1 MKYLQPTP
9 SQLRFL
15 AISVL
20 AVMLVALV
28 WSRIDAVAQKV
39 LRMEAETRLLHLADR
54 WQSNVRQ
61 ASVSLMAAGYS
72 DDKRMLA
79 LFRAG
84 MQENV
89 IEVNAI
95 QKEFLELM
103 QSDSSREKLEAV
115 LAVRK
120 NWLLARDEVNQFK
133 DAGKDAQAKE
143 LIRSKIIGMTE
154 KYLAA
159 TQDLV
164 DEEFSQLGALRQQV
178 NGAFTGLYILGVL
191 MALVLSAIIFILR
204 RNQRL
209 LNYNE
214 ARFRTM
220 ADLASDWYWE
230 QDKVFRFVK
239 LLDDSGDNSL
249 IPHANLGR
257 CRWEVPTSVPLRMG
271 WEQHR
276 AVLESHQPF
285 KDFEYSI
292 INPDGSLRYLAVSGA
307 PKFDN
312 KGRFLGY
319 RGTARDTSKEHQ
331 AEQQLLEAKQLAE
344 AASQA
349 KGQFLANMS
358 HEIRTPMNAI
368 IGLSG
373 LALQHDLEPKTKD
386 YLTKIK
392 RSGEHLLGIL
402 NDILDFS
409 KIESGK
415 LVTESSPFDLESVL
429 GNVVDIFQEKAQ
441 SKKLALQCHV
451 DPALPRV
458 LVGDALRLGQVLINY
473 VGNAIK
479 FTTNGSITVRVE
491 LQGAS
496 ANQRIT
502 RFSVTDT
509 GIGLTQEQ
517 ISRLFQSF
525 EQADTATTRKY
536 GGTGLGLAISKGLV
550 KAMGGEVGVQSSPDS
565 GSCFWF
571 TAILGWE
578 AATTHNDDDSLLR
591 PATAR
596 LQSLRGARVLL
607 VEDNEINQEV
617 AQEMLK
623 RAGLDVALAEDGQ
636 IAVDHVMASFA
647 AGTPYDVVLMDMQMP
662 VMDGMAATRQIRQNH
677 PAEYLPIIA
686 MTANAMGSD
695 RDRCIASG
703 MNDFVSKPIE
713 PERLWKTLQAWVR
726 ARPGIGMPSASSD
739 IAPQQAEAAPEQ
751 SATDLA
757 IALAQ
762 VPNLDT
768 KLGLLHSSGSQLL
781 YCKLL
786 RSFLQHHA
794 QDDQTLRS
802 AVLDRNYA
810 LAERIVHT
818 LKGVS
823 GNLGA
828 LRLEVCAAQMEAL
841 FHEVPLNL
849 QELKAILYPTTLAL
863 QELVVNLLRIPA
875 LQNMPQGSQTT
886 RLDEPVTAHAREVLQ
901 QIINLMKRDDPQATD
916 LWDSHA
922 SMLVREVEQADA
934 LGRAID
940 EFDYEKALQ
949 LLGECE
955 GVVKAR

>member
-1 MKYLQPTP
+1 MKYLHPTQPH
-9 SQLRFL
+9 LKLL
-15 AISVL
+15 AICVL
-20 AVMLVALV
+20 SILLVALV
-28 WSRIDAVAQKV
+28 YSRIDAVAQKV
-39 LRMEAETRLLHLADR
+39 QRMEAETRLLHLADR

-61 ASVSLMAAGYS
+61 ASTRLIASGYS
-72 DDKRMLA
+72 DDKHLLS
-79 LFRAG
+79 LFREG

-89 IEVNAI
+89 VEVNAI

-103 QSDSSREKLEAV
+103 QSDASKKSVEAV

-120 NWLLARDEVNQFK
+120 SWLVVRDEVSQFK
-133 DAGKDAQAKE
+133 LAGKDGEARE
-143 LIRSKIIGMTE
+143 LLRSKFMHVTE
-154 KYLAA
+154 DYMKV

-164 DEEFSQLGALRQQV
+164 EVEFAELGTLRQQV
-178 NGAFTGLYILGVL
+178 HAAFTGLYILGVL
-191 MALVLSAIIFILR
+191 MALALSAIIFVLR

-209 LNYNE
+209 LGYNE

-230 QDKVFRFVK
+230 QDEKFRFVK

-257 CRWEVPTSVPLRMG
+257 CRWEVPSSVPLNMG
-271 WEQHR
+271 WEQHK

-292 INPDGSLRYLAVSGA
+292 ANPNGFPRYLAVSGA
-307 PKFDN
+307 PKFDG
-312 KGRFLGY
+312 KGRFMGY
-319 RGTARDTSKEHQ
+319 RGTARDTTKEHQ

-373 LALQHDLEPKTKD
+373 LALEHDLDAKTRD
-386 YLTKIK
+386 YLAKIK

-415 LVTESSPFDLESVL
+415 LVTESAPFDLESVL
-429 GNVVDIFQEKAQ
+429 GNVVNIFQEKAHA
-441 SKKLALQCHV
+441 KGLDLQCRV
-451 DPALPRV
+451 DPILPKV

-479 FTTNGSITVRVE
+479 FTTSGSITLSIQ
-491 LQGAS
+491 LQGVS
-496 ANQRIT
+496 AHELMI
-502 RFSVTDT
+502 RFGVTDT

-517 ISRLFQSF
+517 INRLFQSF
-525 EQADTATTRKY
+525 EQADTATTRKF

-550 KAMGGEVGVQSSPDS
+550 KAMGGEVGVQSSPGS

-571 TAILGWE
+571 TALLGSE
-578 AATTHNDDDSLLR
+578 PVATHEDASDQLPPSTGLR
-591 PATAR
+591 
-596 LQSLRGARVLL
+596 SLRGARVLL

-617 AQEMLK
+617 AQEMLR
-623 RAGLDVALAEDGQ
+623 RAGLEVDLAEDGQ
-636 IAVDHVMASFA
+636 IAIDRVKASFA
-647 AGTPYDVVLMDMQMP
+647 AGAPYDVVLMDMQMP
-662 VMDGMAATRQIRQNH
+662 VVDGMTATRQIRLNH
-677 PAEYLPIIA
+677 KTEHLPIIA

-695 RDRCIASG
+695 RDRCLASG

-713 PERLWKTLQAWVR
+713 PERLWKTLQTWVQ
-726 ARPGIGMPSASSD
+726 ARPGIGALVTSPDGRAD
-739 IAPQQAEAAPEQ
+739 TAYEQ
-751 SATDLA
+751 PVGDLA
-757 IALAQ
+757 NALES

-768 KLGLLHSSGSQLL
+768 KLGLQHSSGSQSL
-781 YCKLL
+781 YLKLL
-786 RSFLQHHA
+786 RSFLELHA
-794 QDDQTLRS
+794 RDDQTLQS
-802 AVLDRNYA
+802 AMRNENYA
-810 LAERIVHT
+810 LAERIAHT

-828 LRLEVCAAQMEAL
+828 LQLEVCSTQLEAL
-841 FHEVPLNL
+841 LREAPLDFNVLEAALNATTQAVQALVLNL
-849 QELKAILYPTTLAL
+849 QQSPS
-863 QELVVNLLRIPA
+863 
-875 LQNMPQGSQTT
+875 LQNAPHASQVA
-886 RLDEPVTAHAREVLQ
+886 RIDAHVSLHANQMLQ
-901 QIINLMKRDDPQATD
+901 QIIGLMKLDDPQATD
-916 LWDSHA
+916 LWDTHA
-922 SMLVREVEQADA
+922 NILLPLVKQSDA
-934 LGRAID
+934 IGRAID

-949 LLGECE
+949 LLG
-955 GVVKAR
+955 